1 MTKPQASEI
10 QIEIKVKIIKIWLI
24 MVYPL
29 EVFIH
34 SMINHRIGNKQN
46 YKAQGKEE
54 TNPQGK
60 PKKYIC
66 QSHRFLLIFH
76 NNIRL

>member
-1 MTKPQASEI
+1 
-10 QIEIKVKIIKIWLI
+10 